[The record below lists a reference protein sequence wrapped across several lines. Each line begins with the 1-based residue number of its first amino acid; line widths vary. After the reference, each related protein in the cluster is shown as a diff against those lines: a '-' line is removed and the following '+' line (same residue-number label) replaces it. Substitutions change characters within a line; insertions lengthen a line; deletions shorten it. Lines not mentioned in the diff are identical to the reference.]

1 MTDPLRPFT
10 QAIRSLWGSRAR
22 ATQGNGEASPT
33 APSAASGTAQR
44 AASGRSPGETL
55 RSRLKTRITQL
66 DGSDPRKM
74 REAFVETVLLWEL
87 GEHLAPDPEFHDLVA
102 RVFEQLETDAEVGDR
117 LHQVLMRMSEDR
129 GPRSP
134 QSPGG

>member
-22 ATQGNGEASPT
+22 TTQGNADASP
-33 APSAASGTAQR
+33 ASAATARGSAQR
-44 AASGRSPGETL
+44 AASSRSPGETL
-55 RSRLKTRITQL
+55 RTRLKTRITQL
-66 DGSDPRKM
+66 DGTDPRKM

-87 GEHLAPDPEFHDLVA
+87 GEHLAPDPEFHELVA
-102 RVFEQLETDAEVGDR
+102 RVFEQIETDPEVGDR
-117 LHQVLMRMSEDR
+117 LHQVLMRISE
-129 GPRSP
+129 RSP